1 MKKLYRIICG
11 KYRTFEEHKISH
23 LLEKTLFFLFFA
35 VSATMKMKN
44 YSKKNNNQIRY
55 LKFLV

>member
-1 MKKLYRIICG
+1 MKKLHRIICG
-11 KYRTFEEHKISH
+11 KYRTLEEHKISH

-44 YSKKNNNQIRY
+44 YSKKKNNQIRY
-55 LKFLV
+55 